1 MIEHMYR
8 IFKERQMRKAMSDLI
23 TTEAAAGAHKEG
35 GGGGGGLSHE
45 SCLSTEP
52 KLC

>member
-1 MIEHMYR
+1 
-8 IFKERQMRKAMSDLI
+8 MSDLI

>member
-1 MIEHMYR
+1 
-8 IFKERQMRKAMSDLI
+8 MRKAMSDLI

>member
-1 MIEHMYR
+1 
-8 IFKERQMRKAMSDLI
+8 MRKAMSDLI

-35 GGGGGGLSHE
+35 GGGLSHE

>member
-1 MIEHMYR
+1 
-8 IFKERQMRKAMSDLI
+8 MRKAMSDLI
-23 TTEAAAGAHKEG
+23 TTEAAAGAHK
-35 GGGGGGLSHE
+35 GGGGLSHE